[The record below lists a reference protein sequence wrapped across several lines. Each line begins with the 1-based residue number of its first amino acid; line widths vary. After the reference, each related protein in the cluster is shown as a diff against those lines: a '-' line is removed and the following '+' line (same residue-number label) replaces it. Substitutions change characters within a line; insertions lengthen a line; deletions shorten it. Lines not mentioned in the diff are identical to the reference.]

1 MAKAKKSKSRSR
13 RAKRPQ
19 RVTAVPKKP
28 EELQDAR
35 NQVKNMIVNA
45 SVDMTRRLVRSVT
58 EGGSILA
65 LRFL

>member
-1 MAKAKKSKSRSR
+1 
-13 RAKRPQ
+13 
-19 RVTAVPKKP
+19 
-28 EELQDAR
+28 
-35 NQVKNMIVNA
+35 MIVNA